1 MSITIV
7 IMVRT
12 SLLVVFF
19 GSLAFGQQFNGFDL
33 GSLDR
38 SVDPCVN
45 FYKFSCGGWQTKN
58 PLPSDQARYGTFD
71 ALQDRNRIVLQ
82 NLLETASSNKPGRSP
97 IEQKEGDFYAACMDE
112 KAIDAR
118 GTAPLKPDLD
128 RIAVLKNKKDLAEVL
143 AHLFRNGSN
152 PFFNFGSEQ
161 DAKDSTKVIAAIGQ
175 GGLGLPDRDY
185 YFKTDAKSAEERKQ
199 YVAHVQKMFEL
210 LGSSPAEGAMKAQAV
225 MTIETA
231 LAKGSLDNVSLRDPE
246 KTYHKMTVGE
256 LTTLS
261 SDFEWPKF
269 FKDAGGPSIQ
279 SLDVSEPDFFKAFKD
294 VIEKTSLDDLK
305 TYLAW
310 HLVDSNTGV
319 LPTAFVQ
326 ENFNFNGKILRGA
339 KELRPRW
346 KRCVDMTD
354 QQLPD
359 ALGKTF
365 VEKTLGEE
373 GKQRTQKMIAELEKA
388 MEKDLQAVDWMSPQ
402 TKQQAIEKLHAIANK
417 IGNKAHWL
425 DYANVKVSR
434 DDAFGNSERASE
446 FELARQLNKIGKPVD
461 KTDWAMSQPTVNAYY
476 DPQENDINF
485 PAGILQAPF
494 YDNKADDAVNYGA
507 IGAVIGHELTHG
519 FDDQGRQYDAKGNL
533 RDWWTAADA
542 KAFDALADCIVKQY
556 GEFTASGDVKLNGKL
571 TLGENTADNG
581 GLRIAYMALMD
592 SYAGRQPV
600 PIDGFTSDQRFF
612 LGWAQV
618 WCENHTD
625 EIARQQA
632 LTNPHSLS
640 QFRVNGVVSNMPEF
654 RKAFGCKEGQ
664 PMAPARMCKV
674 W

>member
-1 MSITIV
+1 VSITIV

-210 LGSSPAEGAMKAQAV
+210 LGSSPAEAAMKAQAV